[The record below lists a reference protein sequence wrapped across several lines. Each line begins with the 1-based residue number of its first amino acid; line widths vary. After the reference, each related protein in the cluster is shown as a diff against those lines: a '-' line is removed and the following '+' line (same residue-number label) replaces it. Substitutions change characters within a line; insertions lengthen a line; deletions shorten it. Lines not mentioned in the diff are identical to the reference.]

1 MKRILFLAKKGQ
13 KYSGSYGY
21 GSSSGLLN
29 SATFVVD
36 MLNNCG
42 VEAKF
47 VHVVDNNDID
57 REVAQYEPDVVVIE
71 ALWVVPQKFD
81 VLTRLHP
88 FVQWVV
94 RIHSEVPFLAQ
105 EGMAMQWLFEYL
117 EKTNVCVAFNS
128 LRTMHDFMRVSWSYS
143 PIGNFVESDKILYLP
158 NYFPEAVQ
166 PESSP
171 KLESELNVGC
181 FGAIRPLKNQLLQ
194 AMSAIRYADLEHK
207 ALYFHMNTTRVEG
220 GEEVLK
226 NIRSLFDNSPHS
238 LVEHE
243 WHKHHKFQHLLAHMD
258 LAMCVSLSET
268 FCIVAADAVSLKVP
282 LVCSPEVP
290 WSSRIS
296 QADPTNMD
304 SILDAM
310 YRVLRHDKLSGW
322 LNKRGLKESNSRSVK
337 VWERF
342 LS

>member
-1 MKRILFLAKKGQ
+1 MKRILFIAKKGQ
-13 KYSGSYGY
+13 RYSGSYGY
-21 GSSSGLLN
+21 GTSSGLLN
-29 SATFVVD
+29 SAMFVVD
-36 MLNNCG
+36 MLHTCG
-42 VEAKF
+42 IDAKL
-47 VHVVDNNDID
+47 VHVVDNNSID
-57 REVAQYEPDVVVIE
+57 REVTQYQPDVVVIE
-71 ALWVVPQKFD
+71 ALWVVPRKFD
-81 VLTRLHP
+81 VLARLHP
-88 FVQWVV
+88 LVQWVV

-238 LVEHE
+238 LV
-243 WHKHHKFQHLLAHMD
+243 
-258 LAMCVSLSET
+258 
-268 FCIVAADAVSLKVP
+268 
-282 LVCSPEVP
+282 
-290 WSSRIS
+290 
-296 QADPTNMD
+296 
-304 SILDAM
+304 
-310 YRVLRHDKLSGW
+310 
-322 LNKRGLKESNSRSVK
+322 
-337 VWERF
+337 
-342 LS
+342 